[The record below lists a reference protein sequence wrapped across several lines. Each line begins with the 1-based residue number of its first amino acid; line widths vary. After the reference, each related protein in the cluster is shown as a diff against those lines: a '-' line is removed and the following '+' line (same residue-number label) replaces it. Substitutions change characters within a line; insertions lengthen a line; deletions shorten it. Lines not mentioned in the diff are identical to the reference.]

1 VVGHGGGGLGV
12 DRDLGDV
19 VDLVVNLGPNLP
31 HYWGSHN
38 VFLDSVDWDHSWGSM
53 VSNGGSWSSSIGG
66 GSIGGRGSSIGGRGS
81 SIKSIGGRGGSIK
94 SIGGRGSIGSWG
106 SSIGGRGSSVGS
118 RDSSTINS
126 WCSSSITS

>member
-38 VFLDSVDWDHSWGSM
+38 VFLDSVDWDHSWGSV
-53 VSNGGSWSSSIGG
+53 VSNGGSWSSSIGDW
-66 GSIGGRGSSIGGRGS
+66 GSSIGGRGS
-81 SIKSIGGRGGSIK
+81 IGSSVGGWGGSIGCR
-94 SIGGRGSIGSWG
+94 SSIGSWG

-126 WCSSSITS
+126 WCGSSITS

>member
-1 VVGHGGGGLGV
+1 VGHGGGGLGV

-38 VFLDSVDWDHSWGSM
+38 VFLDSVDWDHSWSSM
-53 VSNGGSWSSSIGG
+53 VSNGGSWSSSIGDRGGSVGGRG
-66 GSIGGRGSSIGGRGS
+66 GSIKTIGGRGS
-81 SIKSIGGRGGSIK
+81 SIKT
-94 SIGGRGSIGSWG
+94 
-106 SSIGGRGSSVGS
+106 IGGRGSSVGG
-118 RDSSTINS
+118 RGSSSINS

>member
-66 GSIGGRGSSIGGRGS
+66 WGGSICDRGSSIGCRGSIGSSVGGRGSSIGGWG
-81 SIKSIGGRGGSIK
+81 
-94 SIGGRGSIGSWG
+94 GSIGSWG
-106 SSIGGRGSSVGS
+106 SSVGGRG
-118 RDSSTINS
+118 SSTINS

>member
-38 VFLDSVDWDHSWGSM
+38 VFLDSVNWDHSWGSM
-53 VSNGGSWSSSIGG
+53 VGNGGSWSSSIGG
-66 GSIGGRGSSIGGRGS
+66 WGGSICGRGSIGSSIGSWGSSIKAIGGRGS
-81 SIKSIGGRGGSIK
+81 SIK

-106 SSIGGRGSSVGS
+106 SGVGS
-118 RDSSTINS
+118 RGSSTINS
-126 WCSSSITS
+126 WCSSGITS

>member
-38 VFLDSVDWDHSWGSM
+38 VFLDSVDWDHSWSSM

-66 GSIGGRGSSIGGRGS
+66 LGNSIGGRGGSIGGRSSSIKTIGGRGS
-81 SIKSIGGRGGSIK
+81 SIKTISGRGSSIKTIGGRG
-94 SIGGRGSIGSWG
+94 
-106 SSIGGRGSSVGS
+106 
-118 RDSSTINS
+118 SSTINS
-126 WCSSSITS
+126 WCGSSITS

>member
-38 VFLDSVDWDHSWGSM
+38 MFLDSVDWDHSGSSM

-66 GSIGGRGSSIGGRGS
+66 RGSSIC
-81 SIKSIGGRGGSIK
+81 
-94 SIGGRGSIGSWG
+94 GRGSIGSSIKAIGGWG

-118 RDSSTINS
+118 RGSIGSWGSSVGGRGSSTINS
-126 WCSSSITS
+126 WCGSSITS

>member
-38 VFLDSVDWDHSWGSM
+38 MLLDSVDWDHSWGSM

-66 GSIGGRGSSIGGRGS
+66 WGGSICGRGSIGSSIGGSWSSSIGGRGSIGSRGSSIGGRGS
-81 SIKSIGGRGGSIK
+81 S
-94 SIGGRGSIGSWG
+94 
-106 SSIGGRGSSVGS
+106 
-118 RDSSTINS
+118 TINS
-126 WCSSSITS
+126 WCGSSITS